1 MTDGETSLPRALE
14 IHGTLHLE
22 SAAVDGRL
30 KKIEAK
36 LEERNNKGLLT
47 WILDV
52 LKTLLPSI
60 VLALLGFALKDT
72 VDQALREREIQLA
85 AVKEM
90 ETLVP
95 DLQKTDLVRADAQ
108 AKAAQLAAYGRYSV
122 PFFVNILE
130 VGNQNA
136 AVGAEDGLRM
146 VARSEPEVVCAALQT
161 VIQNRTGLYRWQ
173 THLSALEVLG
183 QASCTKAC
191 REVASFREQ
200 TSSVDNYQKWVS
212 SPAMPTEYDK
222 VSKQASDTFARLNR
236 VTPADCK

>member
-1 MTDGETSLPRALE
+1 MTDSETSPPRALE
-14 IHGTLHLE
+14 IHGTLQLE
-22 SAAVDGRL
+22 SAVVDAPL
-30 KKIEAK
+30 KKIEEK
-36 LEERNNKGLLT
+36 LEERSGKGALT

-60 VLALLGFALKDT
+60 VLAILGFALKDT

-108 AKAAQLAAYGRYSV
+108 AKAAQLAAFGRYSV
-122 PFFVNILE
+122 PFFVNIVE

-136 AVGAEDGLRM
+136 GVGAEDGLRM
-146 VARSEPEVVCAALQT
+146 VARSEPQAVCAALQS
-161 VIQNRTGLYRWQ
+161 VIQNRTSLYRWQ
-173 THLSALEVLG
+173 THLSALEILG

-191 REVASFREQ
+191 RDVASFRD
-200 TSSVDNYQKWVS
+200 TVSSVDNYQKWVS
-212 SPAMPTEYDK
+212 SPAMQTEYDK
-222 VSKQASDTFARLNR
+222 VYKQASDTFAQLNR
-236 VTPADCK
+236 IMPGDCK